1 MGARFVTE
9 RSALRRIGV
18 LALPAIAAVLT
29 GCSAGLRVFTDFDP
43 EADLSAYRTYQWAER
58 RASGKD
64 DPRVYNDISA
74 ARIEGAVDSVLQ
86 ARGFTEVSAN
96 PDFLVA
102 WHGAID
108 GKMSVTTMRD
118 RYGYGWGFY
127 GPPAVMHT
135 WVDQWEEGTVLID
148 IVDAGRGEL
157 VWRGSGSAKLRN
169 VKDDAKR
176 RAVLTEAVAAI
187 LADFPPSGGG

>member
-1 MGARFVTE
+1 MTE

-18 LALPAIAAVLT
+18 LALSAVAAVLT
-29 GCSAGLRVFTDFDP
+29 GCAPGLRVFTDFDP
-43 EADLSAYRTYQWAER
+43 AADLSAYRTYQWAER

-64 DPRVYNDISA
+64 DPRVYNDITA
-74 ARIEGAVDSVLQ
+74 ARIEAAVDSVLQ
-86 ARGFTEVSAN
+86 TRGFTEVSVN

-127 GPPAVMHT
+127 GRPSVMRT
-135 WVDQWEEGTVLID
+135 EVDQWEEGTVLID

-157 VWRGSGSAKLRN
+157 VWRGSGSAKLRD

-176 RAVLTEAVAAI
+176 QAVLTGAVAAI